1 MRSLPG
7 VYTLILLSVTV
18 ARKYEIQNLEGKIY
32 RKESLS
38 MYSLQPY
45 LPTIGSK
52 TLDSPA
58 GKQRLKEPEQ
68 HLDFYFRLNSKVR
81 WTNPKDTSEKPDVPH
96 SIEKKILSLLES
108 FLSND
113 ATLNLKILFTPKVVY
128 SSFLFKSR
136 IDLKKIL

>member
-1 MRSLPG
+1 
-7 VYTLILLSVTV
+7 
-18 ARKYEIQNLEGKIY
+18 
-32 RKESLS
+32 
-38 MYSLQPY
+38 MYSLEPY

-96 SIEKKILSLLES
+96 SIEKKKLSLLES

-113 ATLNLKILFTPKVVY
+113 ATLNLKILFTPMVVY